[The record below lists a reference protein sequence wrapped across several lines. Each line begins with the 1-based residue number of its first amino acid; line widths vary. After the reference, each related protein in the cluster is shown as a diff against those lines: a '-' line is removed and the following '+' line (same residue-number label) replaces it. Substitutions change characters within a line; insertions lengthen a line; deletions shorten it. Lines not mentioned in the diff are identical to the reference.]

1 MSQNEQYDPKVL
13 RKLQLAELE
22 VFKDFIKIC
31 DENGLSY
38 FLFAGCAIGVERHK
52 GFIPWDDDIDIGMM
66 RSDYDRFCSLA
77 EGGLPEGYSLHTSRN
92 TTGYAAMFAKVYRDG
107 TRFENQEAREAS
119 SSMGIFV
126 DIFPYDQL
134 YTDKRLRAKQVRT
147 ASIAQKR
154 AYLYHSSSIVVP
166 HKGFLGQLEQIG
178 CSAMHVVEQLV
189 SRGACSYQDLFDS
202 CIADS
207 NTGEVS
213 DYCLTL
219 SWPNMA
225 PVPISE
231 IFPLSS
237 AVFEGSEFPVP
248 RMTDKYLTTMYGDWK
263 KIPSPDNRHTHL
275 PLLLDFGDGEVW
287 TAQN

>member
-1 MSQNEQYDPKVL
+1 
-13 RKLQLAELE
+13 
-22 VFKDFIKIC
+22 
-31 DENGLSY
+31 
-38 FLFAGCAIGVERHK
+38 
-52 GFIPWDDDIDIGMM
+52 
-66 RSDYDRFCSLA
+66 
-77 EGGLPEGYSLHTSRN
+77 
-92 TTGYAAMFAKVYRDG
+92 MFAKVYRDE

-178 CSAMHVVEQLV
+178 CSAIHVVERLV

-248 RMTDKYLTTMYGDWK
+248 RMTDKYLTTMYGEWK
-263 KIPSPDNRHTHL
+263 KIPEPENRHTHL

>member
-1 MSQNEQYDPKVL
+1 M
-13 RKLQLAELE
+13 
-22 VFKDFIKIC
+22 
-31 DENGLSY
+31 
-38 FLFAGCAIGVERHK
+38 